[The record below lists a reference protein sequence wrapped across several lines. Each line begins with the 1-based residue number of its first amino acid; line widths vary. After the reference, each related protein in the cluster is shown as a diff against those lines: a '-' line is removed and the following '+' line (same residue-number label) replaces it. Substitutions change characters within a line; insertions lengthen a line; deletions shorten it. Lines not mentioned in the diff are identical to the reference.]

1 MADKKVIEFT
11 FDDKGDDRF
20 VPSGIGPDGPKTDK
34 EQIAEINK
42 FYQKLSESTSKL
54 TLIGTD
60 PVSEAIDQFSDFLKS
75 FPDDVKNIM
84 EAQQSFIEENP
95 DHLTEQLEKHGFDL
109 GLNKD
114 LTGDFKDEP
123 YDPFASTFGGQF
135 TADTQKWLDDLAAEY
150 EDHMRVI
157 EKASEGYD
165 ELTAQADAL
174 GATTEEVVEAD
185 VALIGTLGEF
195 GAVLGVVIT
204 AAFAFNK
211 AVNEMVEAVGGFSA
225 QVVEA
230 STRSRIQE
238 IEDRIRLAE
247 EAGGDIAS
255 LENIRNQLAHELR
268 NIFREGIEL
277 LSPVFEVIGK
287 VLTEIIREIRVVVE
301 TLSGISH
308 IIEKNVEIVTGMLA
322 SILGD
327 LPFGIGTFF
336 RKLDAWMRKDD
347 QIDNQKSLNQ
357 LVDDLFD
364 PKNF

>member
-42 FYQKLSESTSKL
+42 FYQNLSESTAKL

-60 PVSEAIDQFSDFLKS
+60 PVSEAIDQFSDFLES
-75 FPDDVKNIM
+75 FPDDVKKIM
-84 EAQQSFIEENP
+84 EAQGKFLEENP
-95 DHLTEQLEKHGFDL
+95 DHLVEELEKHGFDL

-123 YDPFASTFGGQF
+123 YDPFDSTFGRKF
-135 TADTQKWLDDLAAEY
+135 SPEIQKWLDDLAQENKDLNY
-150 EDHMRVI
+150 VI
-157 EKASEGYD
+157 EKSTESFD

-195 GAVLGVVIT
+195 GVVLGVVIT

-211 AVNEMVEAVGGFSA
+211 AVDEMVEAVGGFSA

-230 STRSRIQE
+230 STQSRIQE

-247 EAGGDIAS
+247 EAGGDIAN
-255 LENIRNQLAHELR
+255 LENVRNELSHTLR
-268 NIFREGIEL
+268 SVYRESIEFV
-277 LSPVFEVIGK
+277 SPFMELVG
-287 VLTEIIREIRVVVE
+287 EILIDILKKIQVEIEILNLISDTIEYVVE
-301 TLSGISH
+301 LVSGWAVAH
-308 IIEKNVEIVTGMLA
+308 F
-322 SILGD
+322 GD
-327 LPFGIGTFF
+327 MPLVGPLLKRF
-336 RKLDAWMRKDD
+336 DAWMRSNNLDA
-347 QIDNQKSLNQ
+347 QNASQLNKAI
-357 LVDDLFD
+357 DDLFN